1 MKSKLPALIVIIGFA
16 IVLGAEGDAY
26 CNTGRYI
33 VARAVIGCVMMVGGW
48 VWAKIKAARAG
59 ATARTATGKNI
70 PFTVYTR
77 EGGASSA
84 GRGTARSS
92 DQAPAGRPY

>member
-1 MKSKLPALIVIIGFA
+1 MNQKLPALIGIVGFV

-48 VWAKIKAARAG
+48 VGAKI
-59 ATARTATGKNI
+59 
-70 PFTVYTR
+70 R
-77 EGGASSA
+77 E
-84 GRGTARSS
+84 RRSTS
-92 DQAPAGRPY
+92 ESI

>member
-1 MKSKLPALIVIIGFA
+1 MKSKLPALIGTVGFV

-59 ATARTATGKNI
+59 ATARAEEVKAD
-70 PFTVYTR
+70 
-77 EGGASSA
+77 GA
-84 GRGTARSS
+84 
-92 DQAPAGRPY
+92 

>member
-1 MKSKLPALIVIIGFA
+1 MKSKLPALIGIVGFV

-48 VWAKIKAARAG
+48 AWAKIKAALA
-59 ATARTATGKNI
+59 
-70 PFTVYTR
+70 V
-77 EGGASSA
+77 
-84 GRGTARSS
+84 
-92 DQAPAGRPY
+92 APARAEEVKADGA

>member
-1 MKSKLPALIVIIGFA
+1 MKSKLPALIGIVGFV

-33 VARAVIGCVMMVGGW
+33 VARAIIGCVMMVGGW

-59 ATARTATGKNI
+59 ATARAEEVKAD
-70 PFTVYTR
+70 
-77 EGGASSA
+77 GA
-84 GRGTARSS
+84 
-92 DQAPAGRPY
+92 

>member
-33 VARAVIGCVMMVGGW
+33 VARAVIGCVMMVGGRIW
-48 VWAKIKAARAG
+48 SFI
-59 ATARTATGKNI
+59 
-70 PFTVYTR
+70 
-77 EGGASSA
+77 GG
-84 GRGTARSS
+84 RNHEI
-92 DQAPAGRPY
+92 DH

>member
-1 MKSKLPALIVIIGFA
+1 MKSKLPAIIGIVGFV

-48 VWAKIKAARAG
+48 AWAKIKAARAG
-59 ATARTATGKNI
+59 ATARTEAVKAD
-70 PFTVYTR
+70 
-77 EGGASSA
+77 GA
-84 GRGTARSS
+84 
-92 DQAPAGRPY
+92 

>member
-1 MKSKLPALIVIIGFA
+1 MKGSERMNQKLPALIGIVGFV

-48 VWAKIKAARAG
+48 VWAKI
-59 ATARTATGKNI
+59 
-70 PFTVYTR
+70 R
-77 EGGASSA
+77 E
-84 GRGTARSS
+84 RRSTS
-92 DQAPAGRPY
+92 ESI